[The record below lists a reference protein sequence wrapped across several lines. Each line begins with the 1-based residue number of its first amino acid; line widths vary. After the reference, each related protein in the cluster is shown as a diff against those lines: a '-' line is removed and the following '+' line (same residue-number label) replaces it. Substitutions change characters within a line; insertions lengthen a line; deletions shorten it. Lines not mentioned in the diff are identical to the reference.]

1 MKKVRKNLAR
11 KILCGLLAAG
21 VVGAGGSALAQ
32 SSVSSISANDHQEVG
47 TKPLSQTKEGLE
59 FEFFLKFQSFYFA

>member
-1 MKKVRKNLAR
+1 MTKY
-11 KILCGLLAAG
+11 IGGLHNEKTL
-21 VVGAGGSALAQ
+21 
-32 SSVSSISANDHQEVG
+32 IEVG

>member
-1 MKKVRKNLAR
+1 MGYKEHLKELRT
-11 KILCGLLAAG
+11 
-21 VVGAGGSALAQ
+21 GASNSKATRLRELFGKE
-32 SSVSSISANDHQEVG
+32 DG